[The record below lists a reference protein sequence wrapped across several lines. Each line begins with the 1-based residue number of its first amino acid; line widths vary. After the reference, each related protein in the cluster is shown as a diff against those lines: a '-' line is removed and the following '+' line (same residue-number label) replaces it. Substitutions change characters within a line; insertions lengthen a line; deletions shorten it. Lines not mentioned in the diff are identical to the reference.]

1 MSDHCQSLFV
11 TPEHVRDSVDGDLIS
26 HFLVKNVVT
35 YSIFLNDTYAAYG
48 QRSGG
53 KNIDC
58 EEYDLALD
66 YKNMLWVKGWNVDN
80 D

>member
-1 MSDHCQSLFV
+1 M
-11 TPEHVRDSVDGDLIS
+11 
-26 HFLVKNVVT
+26 KNVVT

-66 YKNMLWVKGWNVDN
+66 YKNMLWVKGWNADN